1 MSLWPILSSSSTTVS
16 TTNDNNNPPS
26 TPGRSPSIRR
36 HALSCL
42 LQSHRNLLLLFLLR
56 FFMCRRHS
64 GNNNTQHFPI
74 FFFLSLFLFCY
85 FSQER
90 ATRVGRHHTIHRIN
104 EEDGWNRRLVFDHND
119 FDKTVSTKKH
129 QLVKIYIIL
138 NIPNIII
145 S

>member
-42 LQSHRNLLLLFLLR
+42 LQSHRNLLFLFLLR

-74 FFFLSLFLFCY
+74 FFLVFILVLL
-85 FSQER
+85 R